1 MKATVRERFDV
12 RRRLGSDYSSCV
24 SDFKKLKVWR
34 KSHALT
40 LNVARAAP
48 LLRGKTQGPLRDQM
62 MRAAMSIP
70 TNIVEGTGQE
80 SGKEFCRF
88 LSIALKSSSELE
100 YHFIL
105 AHDLR
110 AMSRSDFESLSAQV
124 IEVRKMLYGLRTRVL
139 ESEKAQRKVRAS

>member
-1 MKATVRERFDV
+1 
-12 RRRLGSDYSSCV
+12 
-24 SDFKKLKVWR
+24 
-34 KSHALT
+34 
-40 LNVARAAP
+40 
-48 LLRGKTQGPLRDQM
+48 M

-110 AMSRSDFESLSAQV
+110 AISRSDFESLSAQV

-139 ESEKAQRKVRAS
+139 ESEKARRKVGAS

>member
-1 MKATVRERFDV
+1 
-12 RRRLGSDYSSCV
+12 V

-40 LNVARAAP
+40 LNVAREVS
-48 LLRGKTQGPLRDQM
+48 LLRGKALASLRDQM
-62 MRAAMSIP
+62 IRAAMSIP

-100 YHFIL
+100 YHLIL
-105 AHDLR
+105 AHDLD
-110 AMSRSDFESLSAQV
+110 AMARSNFESLSAQV
-124 IEVRKMLYGLRTRVL
+124 VEVRKMLYVLRSRVLASTKAAQTRVT
-139 ESEKAQRKVRAS
+139 A